1 MPTYEVTQPSRRE
14 SMPLPPMHP
23 REPAVTTPTGP
34 TLSLARRGVRCLL
47 LGAVLV
53 VLALLVPAASQA
65 KLTQIGSPLS
75 VAATL
80 NTATD
85 LSYPGVDTQVPPAPD
100 APNGVFHTFHYGA
113 DTALWNF
120 SNSAGQTRVPATG
133 QATKIEVE
141 GCAQRATNG
150 PLPLTTIHFQDLTPL
165 SGGGAKVNLTSQA
178 FDLPICGENGAG
190 ASTVTSFIPINL
202 CVSAGDYVALN
213 DSGGYVPNIYRNGVP
228 YQILGAVTGA
238 TTDSFIKDQGTGNG
252 AILSPSVTSAM
263 DGFAVNRNT
272 ELMMR
277 VTLGTGADAT
287 HICPGGKD
295 GLPPALAPI
304 RVSPQ
309 TDGVNHSRIV
319 AVAMF
324 CRVSP
329 CRGVATLSANAADLS
344 TYGGEETY
352 GRVGFDLPPNKTV
365 HLAIRVK
372 PKLLRKIRAK
382 HGVSTTLT
390 AVVNGQKVTQQITVK
405 IL

>member
-1 MPTYEVTQPSRRE
+1 LGLASRR
-14 SMPLPPMHP
+14 
-23 REPAVTTPTGP
+23 
-34 TLSLARRGVRCLL
+34 VRWLL

-53 VLALLVPAASQA
+53 VAALLAPAASQA

-141 GCAQRATNG
+141 GCAQRAPNG
-150 PLPLTTIHFQDLTPL
+150 PPPLTTVHFQDLTPL
-165 SGGGAKVNLTSQA
+165 SGGGAKVNITSQA

-190 ASTVTSFIPINL
+190 GLTVTSFIPINL

-228 YQILGAVTGA
+228 YQVLGAVTGA

-252 AILSPSVTSAM
+252 AILSPSVTSSM

-329 CRGVATLSANAADLS
+329 CRGVATLSSNGADLS

-372 PKLLRKIRAK
+372 PKLIRKIRAK
-382 HGVSTTLT
+382 HGVSTMLT
-390 AVVNGQKVTQQITVK
+390 AVVNGKRVTQRITVK

>member
-1 MPTYEVTQPSRRE
+1 MNERMQATALEPPHHPSTLVLRR
-14 SMPLPPMHP
+14 PGRL
-23 REPAVTTPTGP
+23 
-34 TLSLARRGVRCLL
+34 LRGVLLAAL
-47 LGAVLV
+47 LGL
-53 VLALLVPAASQA
+53 LAPTSSQA

-85 LSYPGVDTQVPPAPD
+85 LSYPGVYTQVPPAPD
-100 APNGVFHTFHYGA
+100 APNGVVHTFHFGA
-113 DTALWNF
+113 DTALWNY

-133 QATKIEVE
+133 QAKKIEVE

-150 PLPLTTIHFQDLTPL
+150 PLPLATVHFQDLTPL
-165 SGGGAKVNLTSQA
+165 SGGGAKVNITSQG

-190 ASTVTSFIPINL
+190 ASTVTSFLPVNL
-202 CVSAGDYVALN
+202 CVSAGDYVGLN
-213 DSGGYVPNIYRNGVP
+213 DSGGYVPNVYRSGVP
-228 YQILGAVTGA
+228 YQILGAVTAA

-252 AILSPSVTSAM
+252 AIFSPAVTSAM
-263 DGFAVNRNT
+263 DGFAVNRNV
-272 ELMMR
+272 ELLMR
-277 VTLGTGADAT
+277 VTLATDGDAT

-329 CRGVATLSANAADLS
+329 CRGVATLSAHRGELS
-344 TYGGEETY
+344 TYGAEQTY
-352 GRVGFDLPPNKTV
+352 GRVGFSLPANRTV

-390 AVVNGQKVTQQITVK
+390 AVVNGKTVSQRITVK

>member
-1 MPTYEVTQPSRRE
+1 MNA
-14 SMPLPPMHP
+14 
-23 REPAVTTPTGP
+23 PAVSHKDP
-34 TLSLARRGVRCLL
+34 LARSLTMQRKQRRPASRFG
-47 LGAVLV
+47 LG
-53 VLALLVPAASQA
+53 LALAALLIALLAPPASQA

-120 SNSAGQTRVPATG
+120 SNSAGQTHVPATG

-141 GCAQRATNG
+141 GCAQRATSG
-150 PLPLTTIHFQDLTPL
+150 PSPLTTVHFQDLMPL
-165 SGGGAKVNLTSQA
+165 SGGGAKVNITSQA

-190 ASTVTSFIPINL
+190 ASTVTTFIPINL

-213 DSGGYVPNIYRNGVP
+213 DSGGYVPNVYRNGVP

-329 CRGVATLSANAADLS
+329 CRGVATLSSNGADLS

-372 PKLLRKIRAK
+372 PKLIRKIRAK
-382 HGVSTTLT
+382 HGVSTMLT
-390 AVVNGQKVTQQITVK
+390 AVVNGKRVTQRITVK